1 MAPRLVSE
9 LVSEGALRRI
19 HVTIVT
25 ISGPKVR
32 AQNGRQHGKWPK
44 KLVEF
49 WDRHVFVIDF
59 RHAGQ
64 KVSASPATFSVKTQ
78 ILLVNGSEDARTD
91 APPDLT

>member
-44 KLVEF
+44 KLVNF
-49 WDRHVFVIDF
+49 WDRYVFVTGF
-59 RHAGQ
+59 RYDGR
-64 KVSASPATFSVKTQ
+64 KKMTGRSGNFFS
-78 ILLVNGSEDARTD
+78 
-91 APPDLT
+91 

>member
-1 MAPRLVSE
+1 MVSE

-44 KLVEF
+44 KLVNF
-49 WDRHVFVIDF
+49 WDRYVYRDTISVTVT
-59 RHAGQ
+59 Q
-64 KVSASPATFSVKTQ
+64 KVSAGPETFSVKTQ
-78 ILLVNGSEDARTD
+78 ILLVNGSKDARTD
-91 APPDLT
+91 DPPDLT